1 MLLDIYILYV
11 IIGYVNSKTRG
22 KMSQLKGIN
31 MEKTI
36 NINLYPNHQQQ
47 NEQWVSIAEQLHEA
61 KQMLKYYKA
70 MEQKTLKQLVTLSNE
85 KNSLGGKYVLTMEER
100 LGSVNYKEIP
110 ELENVN
116 LDMYRKDPVTSW
128 KLSII

>member
-1 MLLDIYILYV
+1 MITE
-11 IIGYVNSKTRG
+11 NTC
-22 KMSQLKGIN
+22 
-31 MEKTI
+31 KTI
-36 NINLYPNHQQQ
+36 TVNLYPNHQQQ
-47 NEQWVSIAEQLHEA
+47 DKTWITIAEQLHEA

-70 MEQKTLKQLVTLSNE
+70 MEQKLLKQLVTLSNA

-116 LDMYRKDPVTSW
+116 LDMYRKDPVICW
-128 KLSII
+128 KLITI

>member
-1 MLLDIYILYV
+1 LLLDIYILYV

-36 NINLYPNHQQQ
+36 KINLYPNHQQQ